1 VTLRGGAQ
9 DAAAFLARE
18 PACEADIVL
27 AADVAPWVGALEPLL
42 AGAAHA
48 LAPGGLLALSTEEE
62 RAGEGGEGASQ
73 APRLSE
79 WVRFVHAQ
87 PYVEAAAAAAGCPPP
102 HSPSPSLPL
111 SLSRRCL
118 SPHRSRDGFRFEV
131 VISRRATIR
140 YQGAA
145 PVQGRVFVLRR
156 GG

>member
-1 VTLRGGAQ
+1 VTRRGGAQ

-18 PACEADIVL
+18 PASEADIVL

-48 LAPGGLLALSTEEE
+48 LAPGGLMALSTEER
-62 RAGEGGEGASQ
+62 RAGEGGEGAAQ

-87 PYVEAAAAAAGCPPP
+87 PYVEAAAAAAG
-102 HSPSPSLPL
+102 
-111 SLSRRCL
+111 
-118 SPHRSRDGFRFEV
+118 FEV
-131 VISRRATIR
+131 VVSRRAAIR

-145 PVQGRVFVLRR
+145 PVQGRAFVLRR